1 MDSPGA
7 DRHAGVRGEV
17 QDERGAQAHELDE
30 AQRDSRIAHVQAVRQ
45 VVLQDSVGSRE
56 FWPGKF
62 CFDPHCVRCIIMNDI
77 YYLTK
82 MLYGI
87 LC

>member
-7 DRHAGVRGEV
+7 DHHAGVRGEV
-17 QDERGAQAHELDE
+17 QDERRAQAHELDE
-30 AQRDSRIAHVQAVRQ
+30 AQRDSRITHAQAVLQ
-45 VVLQDSVGSRE
+45 AVLQGSVRSRE

-62 CFDPHCVRCIIMNDI
+62 CFDPHCVRCAIMNDI

-82 MLYGI
+82 MLYGV
-87 LC
+87 